1 MTQYINKISNM
12 LERIAIT
19 YQIINNEKNFII
31 YFGEKIELLKYNE
44 LINEKDNANFF
55 DLDNEQFIKYSS
67 FVKFVN
73 YFQKIVDI
81 ISKEYGTRD
90 FIGIKLLFVHEKL
103 SERQNKN
110 GIYNLTCHYGT
121 FSRDNTNPKLKYKDE
136 NILFGFLLMNNSIKK
151 FIKILKLKK

>member
-19 YQIINNEKNFII
+19 YQIINKKKEFII
-31 YFGEKIELLKYNE
+31 YIGEKSQLLKYNE
-44 LINEKDNANFF
+44 LIKEKDNANFF
-55 DLDNEQFIKYSS
+55 DLDNEQFTKYSS

-81 ISKEYGTRD
+81 ISKEYGDKD
-90 FIGIKLLFVHEKL
+90 FLGIKLLFVHEKL

-121 FSRDNTNPKLKYKDE
+121 FSRNNTIPRLKYKDE
-136 NILFGFLLMNNSIKK
+136 NILLNGFNQGFLALLCELNEM
-151 FIKILKLKK
+151 L